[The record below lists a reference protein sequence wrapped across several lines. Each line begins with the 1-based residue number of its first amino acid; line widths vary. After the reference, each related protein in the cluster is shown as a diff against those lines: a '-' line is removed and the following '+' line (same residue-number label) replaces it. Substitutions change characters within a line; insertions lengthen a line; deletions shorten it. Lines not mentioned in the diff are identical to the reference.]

1 MDLFKYNFAI
11 DLNIEYAHT
20 KLIRLVGTHKKV
32 LEYGCATGYMSKVLK
47 EQFACEVTGIE
58 LNREAAEKAKEF
70 CSQVIVGDVE
80 NLDLSGLLEP
90 NSFDVIIFADVLE
103 HLSEPWTV
111 LEKVARFLKNNGY
124 VLASIPNIAH
134 ASVIVELLNGKFDY
148 KPLGLLDDTHLR
160 FFTKESICRL
170 FEKCGY
176 VIGLIDRVTIPPQQT
191 EFKTN
196 MESIPGEVSDYMYRS
211 NKEVETYQFIVKA
224 FSAAVTC
231 YIKPL

>member
-1 MDLFKYNFAI
+1 
-11 DLNIEYAHT
+11 
-20 KLIRLVGTHKKV
+20 
-32 LEYGCATGYMSKVLK
+32 MSKVLK

-70 CSQVIVGDVE
+70 CSQVIVGDLE
-80 NLDLSGLLEP
+80 NLDLSDLLEP

-103 HLSEPWTV
+103 HLKEPWTV
-111 LEKVARFLKNNGY
+111 LEKGARFLKNNGY

-134 ASVIVELLNGKFDY
+134 ASIIVELLNGKFDY

-211 NKEVETYQFIVKA
+211 SKEVETYQFIVKA

-231 YIKPL
+231 HIKPL